1 MDSQGLFST
10 KDGMLM
16 TSICVPVDV
25 EAVNQEREQKETVCN
40 RDQESKAVADDMLKG
55 EADLINVSMDYI
67 S

>member
-1 MDSQGLFST
+1 
-10 KDGMLM
+10 M

-25 EAVNQEREQKETVCN
+25 EGVNQEPELKESVCN

>member
-25 EAVNQEREQKETVCN
+25 EGVNQERELKETVCN